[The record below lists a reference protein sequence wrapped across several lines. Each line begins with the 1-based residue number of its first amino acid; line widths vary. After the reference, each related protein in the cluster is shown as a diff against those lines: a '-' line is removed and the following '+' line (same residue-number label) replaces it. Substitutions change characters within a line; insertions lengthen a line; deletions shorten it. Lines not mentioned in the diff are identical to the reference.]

1 MQPENHITSVSSAT
15 ETLATF
21 ILVLVAGSLISL
33 ISVHLLDRGVNPI
46 REAVSDYGAREYAW
60 FYRLTAI
67 WMGVAGVLMAVMLG
81 DAMFPKPTLTIILLL
96 VFAATRT
103 AITIFP
109 TDLEDE
115 EETSVGRSHT
125 ALAAIAFA
133 SIAIAAGSFTLA
145 IADDPFWSDYLSLLR
160 AIGIAVII
168 TAVATGLTRK
178 VVLTGYFGLVER
190 IFYVAMFSWFS
201 AVSLILLTG

>member
-1 MQPENHITSVSSAT
+1 MQTENHITSVSSTT
-15 ETLATF
+15 ELLATF

-33 ISVHLLDRGVNPI
+33 ISVHLLDRGVNPV
-46 REAVSDYGAREYAW
+46 RDAVSDYGAREYAW

-81 DAMFPKPTLTIILLL
+81 DAMFPKPTLTIMLLL

-109 TDLEDE
+109 TDLEEDE
-115 EETSVGRSHT
+115 GTSVGRSHT

-133 SIAIAAGSFTLA
+133 AIAVAAGNFTLA
-145 IADDPFWSDYLSLLR
+145 TEDDPFWNDSFDLIR
-160 AIGIAVII
+160 ALGIFVFGA
-168 TAVATGLTRK
+168 AVATGLTRK
-178 VVLTGYFGLVER
+178 LVLTSYFGLVER
-190 IFYVAMFSWFS
+190 VFYVAMFAWFS
-201 AVSLILLTG
+201 AISLILLNG

>member
-1 MQPENHITSVSSAT
+1 MQAPNHITSVSSTT

-21 ILVLVAGSLISL
+21 ILVLVAGSLVSL

-46 REAVSDYGAREYAW
+46 SDAVSDYGAREYAW

-81 DAMFPKPTLTIILLL
+81 DAMFPKPTLTIMLLL

-109 TDLEDE
+109 TDLEDDE
-115 EETSVGRSHT
+115 DTSVGRSHT

-133 SIAIAAGSFTLA
+133 SIAIAAGSFTLE
-145 IADDPFWSDYLSLLR
+145 IADDPFWSDSLPLLR
-160 AIGIAVII
+160 ALGIAVIV
-168 TAVATGLTRK
+168 TAIATGLTRK
-178 VVLTGYFGLVER
+178 AVLTAYFGLVER
-190 IFYVAMFSWFS
+190 IFYMSMFSWFS
-201 AVSLILLTG
+201 AVSLVLLNG

>member
-1 MQPENHITSVSSAT
+1 MQSENHITTVTSTT
-15 ETLATF
+15 ETLAVF

-46 REAVSDYGAREYAW
+46 RDAVSDYGAREYAW

-81 DAMFPKPTLTIILLL
+81 DAMFPKPTWTIILLL
-96 VFAATRT
+96 IFAATRT

-115 EETSVGRSHT
+115 EETSVGRSHVV
-125 ALAAIAFA
+125 LAAIAFA
-133 SIAIAAGSFTLA
+133 AIALA
-145 IADDPFWSDYLSLLR
+145 ATTFNLAMVGDPFWNDSETLLNVLGVFLVG
-160 AIGIAVII
+160 A
-168 TAVATGLTRK
+168 AVATGAARK
-178 VVLTGYFGLVER
+178 VVAAGYFGLVER
-190 IFYVAMFSWFS
+190 IFYVAMFAWFS
-201 AVSLILLTG
+201 AVALVLLTG